1 MKKLILTLT
10 LLSSFISTSQ
20 ENIRFKD
27 GQSINFFKLNQQ
39 LINIVGESNLSLP
52 NSSIEQFTFCF
63 FNNIAK
69 QSSYRTYQQDLTK
82 TINHSKNND
91 ERMYFLYSI
100 KYVNSALLNCLKSST
115 LLKEY
120 SKVDKIIPQS
130 DIKIKAFANEHLNDL
145 KKELGMSDYI
155 ELGKGVD
162 LESYAECYVRK
173 IWSTFTPKEMFED
186 NPQTQK
192 KSENL
197 MEDCIDQNLIPQEI
211 NNKYD
216 SNFIADESLLGNYI
230 SFVNDPKSKGLNFK
244 IKSPAGFINTFANS
258 PNIIRLW
265 RKENASK
272 NDDPWIYIL
281 ILNDKMY
288 EDKEEFEKELIDGGA
303 IYIANAT
310 PNSHNIH
317 YLSAG
322 NYPGVMYDFDN
333 KGVQITTISLYLEN
347 HLVQFFYADKTSLN
361 KDEYDKFRNI
371 LIAFAKSI
379 KFI

>member
-1 MKKLILTLT
+1 MKKVLLAFLLI
-10 LLSSFISTSQ
+10 SYISTSQ
-20 ENIRFKD
+20 ENITFND
-27 GQSINFFKLNQQ
+27 GQIVNLEELNQQ
-39 LINIVGESNLSLP
+39 LIDLVGESKIYFTK
-52 NSSIEQFTFCF
+52 SSIEQFTFCF

-69 QSSYRTYQQDLTK
+69 QSSYTTYQQDLTK
-82 TINHSKNND
+82 SINHSENK
-91 ERMYFLYSI
+91 EKRMYFLYSI
-100 KYVNSALLNCLKSST
+100 KYVNSALLNCIKSST
-115 LLKEY
+115 FLKEY
-120 SKVDKIIPQS
+120 SKVDKIYPIS
-130 DIKIKAFANEHLNDL
+130 DIRIKAFANEHLNDL
-145 KKELGMSDYI
+145 KKEGGMLDYI
-155 ELGKGVD
+155 ELGKVVD
-162 LESYAECYVRK
+162 LESYAECYARK
-173 IWSTFTPKEMFED
+173 MWSTFTPKELFED

-192 KSENL
+192 KLENL
-197 MEDCIDQNLIPQEI
+197 MEDCIKQNLIPQEI

-258 PNIIRLW
+258 PNIIQLW

-303 IYIANAT
+303 ISIANAT

-317 YLSAG
+317 YFSAV

-333 KGVQITTISLYLEN
+333 NGVQITKISLFLEN
-347 HLVQFFYADKTSLN
+347 HLVQFFYADKTSLK